1 MYIRNLNIKD
11 KNGII
16 IQDVDFT
23 LGLNIVLGI
32 KDDNTGST
40 NSLGKTTLLRAIDFC
55 LEGKYQNFYEDDESK
70 NIVNTEVIDF
80 LKKAE
85 LIFSIELTKSLKHK
99 SSFNIIF
106 SRKLISKPTKKNPNA
121 FKIIHYINHDEVS
134 STEYSFQLKETLFS
148 SKTEKP
154 TFRQLITKF
163 LRKEDEQISK
173 ILRYFPFSSDAEY
186 ETIHF
191 TLFGYKEPHE
201 IEKKLNL
208 EKDKKSIKE
217 KIKVI
222 DALKPTGIEQIISVN
237 KATLNQLI
245 EKRDSFKINEKY
257 NYEEDKLANLNQE
270 IINLN
275 NEILILELNKET
287 LKNRL
292 SIIESSNFKDNSE
305 TIELI
310 YKEAEIYNIT
320 LQKKF
325 EETVAFHNRMIENER
340 QYLFKRIKKID
351 QNIENIQDNRAKIT
365 NLYSQL
371 LDELSQNG
379 SLAQYTKLN
388 DEINELS
395 NKIAEDN
402 ALQLKSNA
410 LHSELEELETIYAK
424 TVLSIEK
431 NIQEFKAIN
440 IDVFNEYFSK
450 YSAIIYNQKYVLAFD
465 KNKDIYRF
473 EISAVESN
481 VGSGKKQA
489 LVTAFDLAYSAFI
502 QDPRINLPYPR
513 FSTQDKVEII
523 DPTDL
528 QKLADIAA
536 SANCQLIFPLIE
548 DKLLNL
554 DLINSNCL
562 TLTPNKKF
570 FDIENYANKLEVFQQ
585 DILKFSDDKATY

>member
-1 MYIRNLNIKD
+1 MYIRNLTIKD
-11 KNGII
+11 KNNII
-16 IQDVDFT
+16 IQDIDFS

-32 KDDNTGST
+32 KDDSTGST

-55 LEGKYQNFYEDDESK
+55 FEGKYQNFYEDDESR
-70 NIVNTEVIDF
+70 NIINTEVIDF

-85 LIFSIELTKSLKHK
+85 LTFSIELTKSLKHK
-99 SSFNIIF
+99 SSFNITF
-106 SRKLISKPTKKNPNA
+106 SRKLASKPTRKNPNA
-121 FKIIHYINHDEVS
+121 FKITHYINYDEVT
-134 STEYSFQLKETLFS
+134 STEYSSQLKETLFS

-163 LRKEDEQISK
+163 LRKDDEQISK
-173 ILRYFPFSSDAEY
+173 ILRYFPFSSDIEY

-191 TLFGYKEPHE
+191 TLFGYKEPQE
-201 IEKKLNL
+201 IEKKLHL
-208 EKDKKSIKE
+208 EKGIKSLKD
-217 KIKVI
+217 KIKLI

-237 KATLNQLI
+237 KATLTQLI

-257 NYEEDKLANLNQE
+257 NFEEDKLANLNQE
-270 IINLN
+270 IIILN
-275 NEILILELNKET
+275 NKISTLELNKET

-292 SIIESSNFKDNSE
+292 SIIENSNFKDNSE

-325 EETVAFHNRMIENER
+325 EETVKFHNKMIENER
-340 QYLFKRIKKID
+340 QYLFKRINKINE
-351 QNIENIQDNRAKIT
+351 NIEHIQNDRVKLS

-371 LDELSQNG
+371 LEELSQNG
-379 SLAQYTKLN
+379 SLAQYSKLN

-402 ALQLKSNA
+402 ALQLQSNA
-410 LHSELEELETIYAK
+410 LHNELEELCKRHAN

-431 NIQEFKAIN
+431 NIHEFKSIN
-440 IDVFNEYFSK
+440 IDIFNEYFSK
-450 YSAIIYNQKYVLAFD
+450 YSAMIYNQKYVLAFD

-523 DPTDL
+523 DPSDL

-554 DLINSNCL
+554 DLINSTCL

-570 FDIENYANKLEVFQQ
+570 FDIENYSNKLNEFQQ
-585 DILKFSDDKATY
+585 NYLNFHNDKATS

>member
-275 NEILILELNKET
+275 NEISILELNKET

-310 YKEAEIYNIT
+310 YKEAEIYNII

-325 EETVAFHNRMIENER
+325 EETVAFHNKMIENEK
-340 QYLFKRIKKID
+340 QYLFKRIKKINQD
-351 QNIENIQDNRAKIT
+351 IENIQDNRTKIT
-365 NLYSQL
+365 KLYSQL

-410 LHSELEELETIYAK
+410 LHSELEELETIYAQ

-502 QDPRINLPYPR
+502 QDPRVNLPYPR

-570 FDIENYANKLEVFQQ
+570 FDIENYANKLKVFQQ

>member
-85 LIFSIELTKSLKHK
+85 LLFSIELTKSLKHK

-121 FKIIHYINHDEVS
+121 FKIIHFINHDEVS

-275 NEILILELNKET
+275 NEISILELNKET

-351 QNIENIQDNRAKIT
+351 KNIENIQDNRAKIT

-410 LHSELEELETIYAK
+410 LHSELEELEAIYAK

-570 FDIENYANKLEVFQQ
+570 FDIENYANKLKVFQQ
-585 DILKFSDDKATY
+585 DIFKFSDDKATY